1 MDLRLSADKTQLLAG
16 YIPGYFQYLCGG
28 EGVTMRNCRR
38 HVFFAIGTMVLCG
51 ASCLVPRAG
60 AQSAAGSLPAQPVP
74 QSPSPQDCGSTARK
88 LGCPINNSVHF
99 QRFFNAVFSWE
110 TLVGPPA
117 SVAFSQTLTSHAG
130 YSSNGDGYVYHYAV
144 NLTNNV
150 EGKFFARYAAPAI
163 FRQDDAYHPLGPE
176 HSTGARVGHIFAHI
190 FVTRSA
196 DDSHQVFNASGIP
209 SAIVTT
215 LINNPQEPP
224 EQRTVGKNFEGLAW
238 KIGIFAADDAWTEY
252 KGAIMR
258 LVPGHKREASA
269 AGTP

>member
-1 MDLRLSADKTQLLAG
+1 MNK
-16 YIPGYFQYLCGG
+16 
-28 EGVTMRNCRR
+28 CRR
-38 HVFFAIGTMVLCG
+38 QSFYAFCAMALCV
-51 ASCLVPRAG
+51 ACCYVPLAC
-60 AQSAAGSLPAQPVP
+60 AQSPHGPAPAAVAQPAP
-74 QSPSPQDCGSTARK
+74 QAPSPKACGSTARE

-99 QRFFNAVFSWE
+99 QRFFNSVFSWE

-130 YSSNGDGYVYHYAV
+130 YSSSGDGYVYHYAV
-144 NLTNNV
+144 NLANNV

-163 FRQDDAYHPLGPE
+163 FHQDDAYHPLGPGY
-176 HSTGARVGHIFAHI
+176 STGARVGHIFAHI

-209 SAIVTT
+209 SAVVTT
-215 LINNPQEPP
+215 LINNPQQPP

-258 LVPGHKREASA
+258 LVPGHRRDASA